1 MYNQFQKVD
10 YEVVNRTPSIFE
22 NLENATFMENADF
35 GAFMIRCQNGELI
48 PASKFGVRK
57 PWPFSYSGKSV
68 NSEYQLRED
77 IAHRCIYDPEPVCSD
92 KSDITP
98 ETCAWGCLGK
108 YCVTSERAEG
118 DELILRDPCV
128 DAWPCPGE
136 AKCIDRKNI
145 CDGVRDCGN
154 GQDEDINLCTEEF
167 CRNGFV
173 SIDDNEVNYIPGT
186 GLGHYSTDTTKLKKV
201 YIFSKYRY
209 PDAPH
214 EIFGDPGNIANL
226 QNHLSPKCNHSTK
239 CLRRKTYG
247 EPDLKAWIEC

>member
-1 MYNQFQKVD
+1 MFLQFQRVG
-10 YEVVNRTPSIFE
+10 YEVVNRTPSLFE
-22 NLENATFMENADF
+22 NFPDFPENAEF
-35 GAFMIRCQNGELI
+35 GTFMIRCRNGELV
-48 PASKFGVRK
+48 PAAKFGVGK
-57 PWPFSYSGKSV
+57 PYPFNYHGRFV

-77 IAHRCIYDPEPVCSD
+77 IAHRCIYKPEPVCSD

-98 ETCAWGCLGK
+98 QTCAWGCLSK
-108 YCVTSERAEG
+108 KCITSARAEG
-118 DELILRDPCV
+118 DKLKWDDPCI

-154 GQDEDINLCTEEF
+154 GQDEDINLCTEDF

-173 SIDDNEVNYIPGT
+173 SIDDNQVNYIPGT
-186 GLGHYSTDTTKLKKV
+186 GLGNYSTDVRRLKKD
-201 YIFSKYRY
+201 YLFSNYRY

-214 EIFGDPGNIANL
+214 QTIGDTYNIAKL

-247 EPDLKAWIEC
+247 EPNLNTWIEC